1 MLILPP
7 RKFKDIYDNDGGTTF
22 LFDELFGGTLT
33 EKKAKWNEIKED
45 EETKRI
51 FFEVLE
57 ALHICHGQG
66 FVHNDVKSG
75 IYPLICFR
83 KFMSGISKH

>member
-7 RKFKDIYDNDGGTTF
+7 RKFKDIYDDDDGTTF

-51 FFEVLE
+51 LFEVLE
-57 ALHICHGQG
+57 ALRIMHRQG
-66 FVHNDVKSG
+66 LVHCDVKSG
-75 IYPLICFR
+75 IIFEFDLG
-83 KFMSGISKH
+83 S

>member
-7 RKFKDIYDNDGGTTF
+7 RKFKDIYDNDYETTF

-57 ALHICHGQG
+57 ALQICHGQG

-75 IYPLICFR
+75 ILYPLICLR
-83 KFMSGISKH
+83 KFIF